1 MDRLSHLPGNV
12 FPKVDKESLGMLL
25 SMGAK
30 AEDRTGV
37 GLTVSALESTQTRSE
52 SYVATCYPCD
62 LAKGS

>member
-1 MDRLSHLPGNV
+1 MDRLSYLSGNV

-30 AEDRTGV
+30 TEDRTGV
-37 GLTVSALESTQTRSE
+37 GLTVSALESTQTCSE
-52 SYVATCYPCD
+52 SYAAICYPCD